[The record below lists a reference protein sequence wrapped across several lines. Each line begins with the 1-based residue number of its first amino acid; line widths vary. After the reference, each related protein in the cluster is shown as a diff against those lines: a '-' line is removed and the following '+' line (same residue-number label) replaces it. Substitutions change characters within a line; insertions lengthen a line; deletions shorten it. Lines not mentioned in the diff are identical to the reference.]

1 MDGMTMQSLE
11 RSTRRVRSANRVL
24 CWVLP
29 VALLGAGV
37 DLFRWHS
44 HVNAPLQ
51 PLTPSLEELTR
62 PLPVVGAAG
71 FAAGLFEQ
79 QAAPAPAQAAK
90 QAAPVAQAA
99 QWKLRGVLMANGK
112 KAFLENESGSGVW
125 VTEGE
130 QLGSERLRE
139 IRERSVIM
147 EGKDGEYE
155 IRM

>member
-1 MDGMTMQSLE
+1 MDGMTMKGLE

-29 VALLGAGV
+29 VALLGAGA

-51 PLTPSLEELTR
+51 TRAPSLEELTQ
-62 PLPVVGAAG
+62 PLPAVGAAG

-79 QAAPAPAQAAK
+79 QAAPAPAPAVK

-99 QWKLRGVLMANGK
+99 KWKLRGVLMANGK
-112 KAFLENESGSGVW
+112 KAFLEDESGNGVW
-125 VTEGE
+125 LMEGE
-130 QLGSERLRE
+130 QLGSTQLRE

-147 EGKDGEYE
+147 EEKDGEYE